1 MSHHEEPLRNLFRLQ
16 DRMNQ
21 VFDELVGGRPRDRA
35 KDEVDL
41 ERSDWKPPAD
51 VDEYEKEYVVAL
63 DLPGIDRSQLEIELE
78 KDRLR
83 ISGARSV
90 ERRES
95 RPGERPSGRFVR
107 RFEVPGNVDQSA
119 ISADYKDGVLTVRLP
134 KRSSEPASRVQ
145 IQIQ

>member
-1 MSHHEEPLRNLFRLQ
+1 M
-16 DRMNQ
+16 
-21 VFDELVGGRPRDRA
+21 
-35 KDEVDL
+35 
-41 ERSDWKPPAD
+41 
-51 VDEYEKEYVVAL
+51 AL

-78 KDRLR
+78 KGRLR

-134 KRSSEPASRVQ
+134 KRGSEPAGRVQ